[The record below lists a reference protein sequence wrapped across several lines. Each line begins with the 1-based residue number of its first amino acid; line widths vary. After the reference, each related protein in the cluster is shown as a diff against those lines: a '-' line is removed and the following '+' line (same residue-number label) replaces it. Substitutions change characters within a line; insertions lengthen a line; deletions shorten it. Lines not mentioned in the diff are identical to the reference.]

1 MAPINH
7 HVDHPDDVNVR
18 SSIMATVHLESH
30 EVLSC
35 ICGRLQYIPYPK
47 ARCICGEL
55 PLKVTMQIEEER
67 KRRIQQKI
75 DERLAKEQEAAAEM
89 YDRTNRSDND
99 DETLSTQK
107 WNYRSTLYTEMKKE
121 SKNIT
126 QYVNQ
131 QQEQRRAVQ
140 HRHQEKFHQKV
151 EKALIKKYA
160 AEAAVQLSDT
170 HAKYL
175 AEKKVM
181 TSAIRLKQNRV
192 EREGERRKKL
202 IAKAVRGE
210 WTGTRPTSRIKR
222 KEEEERIR
230 KERMELERERRK
242 EEEIDMNKE
251 KHMDQIVEES
261 MMAPEEIEKKRDL
274 EDRWRKY
281 KRSQAVMREAIRL
294 KEEAEKEAERIEAAK
309 NEEKTRLWREEEE
322 RKFLEMHSEEDE
334 ED

>member
-1 MAPINH
+1 
-7 HVDHPDDVNVR
+7 
-18 SSIMATVHLESH
+18 
-30 EVLSC
+30 
-35 ICGRLQYIPYPK
+35 
-47 ARCICGEL
+47 
-55 PLKVTMQIEEER
+55 MQIEEER

-75 DERLAKEQEAAAEM
+75 DERLAKEQEAAAEI
-89 YDRTNRSDND
+89 YDNK
-99 DETLSTQK
+99 TLSTQK

-160 AEAAVQLSDT
+160 AEAAVQLSET

-222 KEEEERIR
+222 KEEEERMR

-242 EEEIDMNKE
+242 EEEIDINMKKQ

-281 KRSQAVMREAIRL
+281 KRSQAVMREAVRL

-322 RKFLEMHSEEDE
+322 RKFLEMPSEEDE